1 MAVTIDMVAIEL
13 GRPTPAL
20 DSLDASQW
28 ATWIS
33 RAERAIRS
41 RADRL
46 GVAFE
51 SLDVDA
57 VDDVILYAVVRRATR
72 PVDGAE
78 SVTETA
84 SVDDGSVTDTRR
96 YPTSHGDLYFLD
108 SWWALLGLAPK
119 RGRIGSV
126 QVRVPDWRMPRS
138 GL

>member
-1 MAVTIDMVAIEL
+1 MAITVEDVAIEL
-13 GRPTPAL
+13 GRPTPTPGSGQAK
-20 DSLDASQW
+20 QW
-28 ATWIS
+28 QSWIE

-51 SLDVDA
+51 SLDVGV

-78 SVTETA
+78 SVTEQV

-96 YPTSHGDLYFLD
+96 YPTSHGDIYFLD
-108 SWWALLGLAPK
+108 QWWRNLGLMPMD
-119 RGRIGSV
+119 GRIGSM
-126 QVRVPDWRMPRS
+126 RIGVPSWRMPKV
-138 GL
+138 GM